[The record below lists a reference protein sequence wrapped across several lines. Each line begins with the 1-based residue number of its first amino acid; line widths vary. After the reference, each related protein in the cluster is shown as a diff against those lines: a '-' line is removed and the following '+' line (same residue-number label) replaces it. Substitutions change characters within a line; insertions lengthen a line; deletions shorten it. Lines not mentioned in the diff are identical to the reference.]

1 MGISLRKP
9 SFACTESA
17 KKDCPRLRELAPTVR
32 GGTTQPVGQT
42 FWPILCVFTVY
53 LELDLLLELAWC
65 DVGHG
70 NFLLMSARVADRNSN
85 T

>member
-1 MGISLRKP
+1 MP
-9 SFACTESA
+9 
-17 KKDCPRLRELAPTVR
+17 KKIVLGCVNLPPQSEAGPRTLEDKL
-32 GGTTQPVGQT
+32 